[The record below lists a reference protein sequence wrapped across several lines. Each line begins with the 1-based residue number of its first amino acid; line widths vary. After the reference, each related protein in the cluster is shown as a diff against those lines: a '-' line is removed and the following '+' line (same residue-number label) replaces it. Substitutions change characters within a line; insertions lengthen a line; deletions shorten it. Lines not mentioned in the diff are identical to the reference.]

1 VIQLQILSGKLAGRD
16 IVVRQFPFVVGRAP
30 SAGLRLEDVGV
41 WERHLQIG
49 FKRGAGFEFSSQ
61 DPALTLVNS
70 SAVSGGILRNG
81 DLIDVGGVQLRFWL
95 ARSEQRS
102 LRLRET
108 LIWTSLFVLP
118 AVQLWLIYWLLR

>member
-61 DPALTLVNS
+61 DTALTLVNS

-108 LIWTSLFVLP
+108 LISTSLFVLP